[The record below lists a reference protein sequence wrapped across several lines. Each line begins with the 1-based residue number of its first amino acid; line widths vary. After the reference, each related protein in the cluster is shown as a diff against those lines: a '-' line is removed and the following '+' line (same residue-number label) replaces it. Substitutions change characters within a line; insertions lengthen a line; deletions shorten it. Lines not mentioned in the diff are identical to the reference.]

1 MSTPFNLS
9 LDFLKKDTEELNQNG
24 RDGSVGITAPKNIE
38 EVKVNQN
45 SDGSWNKSSK
55 KVKSPVKK
63 DKQARSDESAKYDG
77 EVSALTNLARKS
89 DDVILNVQTEIN
101 NKKQQIINII
111 ADAVSFGCSCVVGT
125 AITNGVV
132 IGIGSTVVNDRG
144 FIKKY
149 TGLDNP
155 KSEIPFESINTSTIS
170 SSNSGTG
177 YESGFT
183 INSGAVVGLYKT
195 VYPYLGA
202 GPFFPDSTCAGYAS
216 SIATLANEIDDLRDQ
231 INNSLITKTNNI
243 KDRKTTSEVF
253 VWGYKSREHRIKKQK
268 DQNKSVIEIIDGES
282 AYR

>member
-9 LDFLKKDTEELNQNG
+9 LDFLKKDTEELDQNG

-38 EVKVNQN
+38 NVKITQN
-45 SDGSWNKSSK
+45 SDGTWSQSSK
-55 KVKSPVKK
+55 KVKSPIKK
-63 DKQARSDESAKYDG
+63 DKQARSDESTKYDN
-77 EVSALTNLARKS
+77 EVSALTNLAKKS

-125 AITNGVV
+125 AVTNGVV
-132 IGIGSTVVNDRG
+132 LGIGSTVVNDRG

-149 TGLDNP
+149 VGLDDP
-155 KSEIPFESINTSTIS
+155 KSDIPFESESTITIS

-177 YESGFT
+177 YQSGFS

-195 VYPYLGA
+195 VYPFIGV
-202 GPFFPDSTCAGYAS
+202 GFPDSTCAGYAS
-216 SIATLANEIDDLRDQ
+216 SIATLATEIDDLRNQ
-231 INNSLITKTNNI
+231 INNSLITKTNDI

-253 VWGYKSREHRIKKQK
+253 VLGYKSREHKVKKQK
-268 DQNKSVIEIIDGES
+268 NQNKSVMEIIEGES
-282 AYR
+282 AYQ